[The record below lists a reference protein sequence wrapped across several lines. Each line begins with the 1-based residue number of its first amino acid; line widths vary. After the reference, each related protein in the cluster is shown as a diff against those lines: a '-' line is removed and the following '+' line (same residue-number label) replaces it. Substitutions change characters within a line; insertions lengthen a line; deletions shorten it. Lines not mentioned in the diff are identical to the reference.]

1 MTAAIVRH
9 AEAAPPLAPVTA
21 TLRSMFGTDEL
32 PGLHRGLLVHDEAGW
47 MPASVLADGSE
58 LPRLLDAAGT
68 PLAGRVD
75 ARGRRAGLEGVQL
88 LARAAGRPRL
98 GLGPP
103 GAAVARVRR
112 ADPLRGQAAAGDDRL
127 PAYDRPWRCCRPTRW
142 PSPGCP
148 RCWSC
153 PTRRRLLDAM
163 RTSLL
168 DGHVTPMLDAIHH
181 SVRARATYPPR
192 LVVLRHRQR
201 HPARGR
207 RAARR
212 HGRQHRHGAR
222 GARLDDL
229 VEIVPGA
236 GGEPFVQR
244 RTCCLAFTLPEPKL
258 CSGCCIKP
266 A

>member
-1 MTAAIVRH
+1 MTAAIVRP

-58 LPRLLDAAGT
+58 LPRLLDAAARRWRGGST
-68 PLAGRVD
+68 HAAAALAWKAYSYWLALPVVLGWASARRVPLLHASDVLIHFEDKRPLVTIGYRRTTSVAVLPSDPLAI
-75 ARGRRAGLEGVQL
+75 AGVPEVIVVPDE
-88 LARAAGRPRL
+88 R
-98 GLGPP
+98 
-103 GAAVARVRR
+103 
-112 ADPLRGQAAAGDDRL
+112 
-127 PAYDRPWRCCRPTRW
+127 
-142 PSPGCP
+142 S
-148 RCWSC
+148 
-153 PTRRRLLDAM
+153 LLDAM
-163 RTSLL
+163 RMSLL
-168 DGHVTPMLDAIHH
+168 DGHVTPMLDAMHRT
-181 SVRARATYPPR
+181 VR
-192 LVVLRHRQR
+192 LGQR
-201 HPARGR
+201 TLLGSLSSGIGNGIL
-207 RAARR
+207 RAADALP
-212 HGRQHRHGAR
+212 GSTVANIGTVLGAL
-222 GARLDDL
+222 GIDDL